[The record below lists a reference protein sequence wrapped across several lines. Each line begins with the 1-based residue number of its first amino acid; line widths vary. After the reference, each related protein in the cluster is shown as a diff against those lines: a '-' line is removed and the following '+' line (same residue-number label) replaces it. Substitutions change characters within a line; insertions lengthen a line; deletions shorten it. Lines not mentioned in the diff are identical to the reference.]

1 MVVLIPCEI
10 YFSPDVVLYATAS
23 IGSYTNGHRV
33 FRPAT
38 WFSLDYTR
46 KSNSRLAED
55 WEFYKCVRR
64 KEEVAHAIE
73 TPGIGNITFGTV
85 TILFCSRRISIHVF
99 QGEVTNAT

>member
-10 YFSPDVVLYATAS
+10 YFPPDVVLYATAS
-23 IGSYTNGHRV
+23 IGSCANGHRV

-55 WEFYKCVRR
+55 WEFYKMRQAKGGSSTR
-64 KEEVAHAIE
+64 NRNPRNWKHYFLE
-73 TPGIGNITFGTV
+73 
-85 TILFCSRRISIHVF
+85 
-99 QGEVTNAT
+99 Q